1 MSLKDTVLRALLEN
15 KEIYISGEN
24 LAKGKSVSR
33 NAVWKVIQDLRS
45 EGYVIEASSKK
56 GYRLIDS
63 DVLSEEEIQALIQ
76 SPYIPEVSVYNS
88 IDSTNNEAKRRAAIG
103 SKEPQLIL
111 ANAQTGGR
119 GRLGRSFYSP
129 QKTGLYMSMLYRT
142 NAPIESTVTI
152 TTAASVAVALSIEE
166 MCDKKTSIKWVND
179 VYIEDK
185 KVCGILTEALVGLD
199 GGSENT
205 IIVGIGVNITTNKF
219 PSELTEKAAGTGKL
233 NGPRNELAARIYNKL
248 IKYAKLPKDKSYMDE
263 YRKRSNL
270 IGKKISITNDGERII
285 GLAAG
290 ISDDGGLIFLPDGC
304 EISEVLRSSS
314 ISVRLLE

>member
-1 MSLKDTVLRALLEN
+1 MSLKDTVLQQLLEN
-15 KEIYISGEN
+15 KDFYVSGEN
-24 LAKGKSVSR
+24 LAKGRTVSR

-45 EGYVIEASSKK
+45 EGYVIDASSKR
-56 GYRLIDS
+56 GYRLTDS
-63 DVLSEEEIQALIQ
+63 DVLSEEEILSYID
-76 SPYIPEVSVYNS
+76 SPYIPEVTVYSS

-103 SKEPQLIL
+103 SKEPQIIL

-129 QKTGLYMSMLYRT
+129 PKSGLYMSVLYRT
-142 NAPIESTVTI
+142 NASMESTVTI

-199 GGSENT
+199 GGNENT
-205 IIVGIGVNITTNKF
+205 VIVGIGINITTSQF
-219 PSELTEKAAGTGKL
+219 PDELNDAATITGKL
-233 NGPRNELAARIYNKL
+233 NGSRNLLAAKIYNKL

-270 IGKKISITNDGERII
+270 LGKRIVITNDSEKIT

-304 EISEVLRSSS
+304 GVSEVLRTSSV
-314 ISVRLLE
+314 SVRLLE